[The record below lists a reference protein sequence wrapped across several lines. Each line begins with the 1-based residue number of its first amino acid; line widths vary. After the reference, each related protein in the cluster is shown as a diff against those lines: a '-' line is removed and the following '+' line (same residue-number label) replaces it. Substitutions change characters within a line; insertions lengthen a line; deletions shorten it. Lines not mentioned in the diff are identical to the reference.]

1 MVVVYSILFFTSCLV
16 RRTVTTHKTPV
27 LSVSSLTRKALVD
40 VRSNQQ
46 VLSKELKKNADT
58 KKPAITPFKRA
69 LKSPWLS
76 RPSRTTCPESTS
88 EMG

>member
-1 MVVVYSILFFTSCLV
+1 MTSN
-16 RRTVTTHKTPV
+16 KTPR
-27 LSVSSLTRKALVD
+27 LSLSSLTRKALVD

-46 VLSKELKKNADT
+46 VLSQELMKNTDM

-76 RPSRTTCPESTS
+76 RPSRTTGPEGTT
-88 EMG
+88 EMR